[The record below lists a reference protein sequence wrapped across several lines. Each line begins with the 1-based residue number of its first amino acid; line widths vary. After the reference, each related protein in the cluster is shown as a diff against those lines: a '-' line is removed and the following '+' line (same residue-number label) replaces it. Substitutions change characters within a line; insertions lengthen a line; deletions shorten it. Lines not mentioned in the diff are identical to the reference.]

1 MEYEIKN
8 SFYFLCLFLDQETVR
23 LVDGKYP
30 EVWLNG
36 TWSPICGHY
45 FWDNDYGATMFC
57 KQLNATFDSGIVIR
71 RPDKPLESD
80 AIRVGKCQNDTID
93 TQWLQCTGA
102 CNDLGKGN
110 GCAMCGAGELASIE
124 IECSQSKIERYQ
136 MLFYMSKSQ
145 NFPIF
150 QIMEI

>member
-1 MEYEIKN
+1 M
-8 SFYFLCLFLDQETVR
+8 CLFLDQETVR

-124 IECSQSKIERYQ
+124 IECSQSEIERYQ
-136 MLFYMSKSQ
+136 MLFYVSKAHK
-145 NFPIF
+145 FPIF
-150 QIMEI
+150 